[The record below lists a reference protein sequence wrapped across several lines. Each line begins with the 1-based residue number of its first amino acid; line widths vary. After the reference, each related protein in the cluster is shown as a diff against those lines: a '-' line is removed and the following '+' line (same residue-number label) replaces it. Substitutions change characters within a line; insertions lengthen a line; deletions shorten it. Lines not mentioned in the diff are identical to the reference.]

1 MESWASLNVLFVGVW
16 QEDFSLELST
26 IELPWQVIHDI
37 VLPPFGSANIPD
49 IGLFVLAPLHRIFIQ
64 SHYHNLLECS
74 QRAAFPKGLRM
85 PENAPCCVLEVL
97 QPSAVWQFALVSRSL
112 PVPSVLNIRQAAKQH
127 NVVQLTCSSH
137 NLAPVCC
144 TIHMVNLSPFS
155 HSSTC
160 PLFSFFLFFD
170 YQTLSDRHNSFLLHC
185 HSFPLFLF
193 SPGGPFQRSAFFLV
207 HSLSQVI
214 SGHIFGPLTSCGSKK
229 SFVCWLSKLF
239 GWCLFHWGIYS
250 AQRFVWGSREWR
262 ISQNR
267 VNKMQENHDFSNM
280 LKSWHGNELL
290 ESLFFPP
297 TQTCI
302 RKGQS

>member
-16 QEDFSLELST
+16 QEEADFSLELST

-37 VLPPFGSANIPD
+37 VLPPVGSANIPD

-112 PVPSVLNIRQAAKQH
+112 PVPSLLNIRQAAKQH

-160 PLFSFFLFFD
+160 LLFSFFSIFWLSNPLRQTQFFSSSLSLLSIIFIFSRRTFS
-170 YQTLSDRHNSFLLHC
+170 TLSHFSCSFSL
-185 HSFPLFLF
+185 
-193 SPGGPFQRSAFFLV
+193 PGNIRTHFWPF
-207 HSLSQVI
+207 
-214 SGHIFGPLTSCGSKK
+214 
-229 SFVCWLSKLF
+229 
-239 GWCLFHWGIYS
+239 
-250 AQRFVWGSREWR
+250 
-262 ISQNR
+262 N
-267 VNKMQENHDFSNM
+267 
-280 LKSWHGNELL
+280 
-290 ESLFFPP
+290 
-297 TQTCI
+297 
-302 RKGQS
+302 